1 MFPTLFVSKAPLKAM
16 PRRPGRDRKC
26 LARLRRMTTT
36 KRPPTVGKQA
46 LEVRELVSVLYFDA
60 SGWAGALA
68 VAEAAA
74 VAPVKQT
81 EPIEASMV
89 PIIERATL
97 EFLLMR
103 VARLFDP
110 AEAGNAS
117 LPTVFDVLGNAAIR
131 DVVLDDSPFLD
142 RAERERH
149 FDVALQ
155 YWARVSQD
163 PRRERV
169 RKVRSHTLA
178 HNLPHKT
185 FRDVMEGFMLPYSE
199 FLNYAHEC
207 LTVVD
212 ELAWACVGVSQ
223 LGAVSQEAERAAERI
238 WERMSSIP

>member
-1 MFPTLFVSKAPLKAM
+1 VT
-16 PRRPGRDRKC
+16 R
-26 LARLRRMTTT
+26 

-68 VAEAAA
+68 LAQAAA
-74 VAPVKQT
+74 AAPVKHT
-81 EPIEASMV
+81 ESIEPKMV
-89 PIIERATL
+89 RIIERATL

-117 LPTVFDVLGNAAIR
+117 LPSVFDVLGNAAIR
-131 DVVLDDSPFLD
+131 DIVLDDSPLLD

-149 FDVALQ
+149 FDAASQ

-169 RKVRSHTLA
+169 RKVRNHTLA
-178 HNLPHKT
+178 HNMIHKT
-185 FRDVMEGFMLPYSE
+185 LEDVMEGFMLPYAE
-199 FLNYAHEC
+199 FLDYAREC
-207 LTVVD
+207 LAVVD
-212 ELAWACVGVSQ
+212 ELAWACVGARQ
-223 LGAVSQEAERAAERI
+223 LGTVSQEAERAAERI
-238 WERMSSIP
+238 WQRMSSIPGPTGRSPSDW

>member
-1 MFPTLFVSKAPLKAM
+1 
-16 PRRPGRDRKC
+16 
-26 LARLRRMTTT
+26 MTIT
-36 KRPPTVGKQA
+36 KRPPTVGKQV
-46 LEVRELVSVLYFDA
+46 LDVRELVAILYFDA
-60 SGWAGALA
+60 SQWAGALA
-68 VAEAAA
+68 LAQAAA
-74 VAPVKQT
+74 AAPVKQT
-81 EPIEASMV
+81 EPIEARMV
-89 PIIERATL
+89 KVIECATL

-110 AEAGNAS
+110 AEAGNAC
-117 LPTVFDVLGNAAIR
+117 LPTVFDVLGNVTIR
-131 DVVLDDSPFLD
+131 DVVLADSPFLD

-169 RKVRSHTLA
+169 RKVRNHTLA
-178 HNLPHKT
+178 HNLFHKT

-212 ELAWACVGVSQ
+212 ELARACVSVSQ

-238 WERMSSIP
+238 WQRMSSIP